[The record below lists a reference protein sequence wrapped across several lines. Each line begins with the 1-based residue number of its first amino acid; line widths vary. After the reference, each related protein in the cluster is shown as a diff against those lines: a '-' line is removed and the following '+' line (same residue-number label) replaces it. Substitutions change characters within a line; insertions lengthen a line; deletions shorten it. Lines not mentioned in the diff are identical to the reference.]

1 VLALTAM
8 CLRVSILQKDEC
20 GGKTCIKCSKA
31 EPALNGLSRRA
42 ALLFDSSA
50 PFVFD
55 CRKTIT
61 AEGQEDIIKHYKS
74 VFKLSESELSNSQL
88 TSFEICEVC
97 VNNPFT
103 LP

>member
-1 VLALTAM
+1 M
-8 CLRVSILQKDEC
+8 LQKDEC

-42 ALLFDSSA
+42 AVLFDSSA

-55 CRKTIT
+55 CRKKTIT

-88 TSFEICEVC
+88 ASFEVCEV
-97 VNNPFT
+97 
-103 LP
+103 